1 VSLRLVMMGTGTF
14 ALPTFLAL
22 YQTDHQVAGLFTQPD
37 RTGRGHHS
45 HVNSLKNAALEHGTP
60 IFQPPNVNEPE
71 ALDSLKSLDADLCVV
86 AAYGQIL
93 SQELLAIP
101 RLGAINVHAS
111 LLPKY
116 RGAAPIQYA
125 ILNGENETG
134 ITIFQIEPKLDAG
147 LILGVEKTAIQPKET
162 SGELEERLRDTAAG
176 LTLRVIDQI
185 VSETLSPVSQDPA
198 NVTRAP
204 RIRKEQGAVDWS
216 KSACEIWNH
225 VRAMQPWPNPFTY
238 LCQDGRAPLRLIL
251 LDVETVS
258 HSAKVDFDVSESRE
272 PGTVIRADGKQ
283 LVVQAGD
290 DAIRILRLRPEGKRD
305 MTAQEFSQGHRIQP
319 GDTLRSHL
327 ASS

>member
-1 VSLRLVMMGTGTF
+1 MMGTGTF

-22 YQTDHQVAGLFTQPD
+22 DETDHQVVGLFTQPD
-37 RTGRGHHS
+37 RTGRGHHH
-45 HVNSLKNAALEHGTP
+45 HVNPLKNVATEHRIP
-60 IFQPPNVNEPE
+60 VFQPPNANEPD
-71 ALDSLKSLDADLCVV
+71 AIHRLKSLDADLCVV

-93 SQELLAIP
+93 SPELLSIP
-101 RLGAINVHAS
+101 RLGAINIHAS

-125 ILNGENETG
+125 ILNGEQETG

-162 SGELEERLRDTAAG
+162 SGELEERLREIATG

-185 VSETLSPVSQDPA
+185 ASGTVSPVPQNPA
-198 NVTRAP
+198 GVTRAP
-204 RIRKEQGAVDWS
+204 RIRKEQGAVVWS
-216 KSACEIWNH
+216 KTAFEIGNH
-225 VRAMQPWPNPFTY
+225 IRAMQPWPNPFTY
-238 LCQDGRAPLRLIL
+238 LCQNGRVPLRLIL

-258 HSAKVDFDVSESRE
+258 HSDEAGFNFPQSAE
-272 PGTVIRADGKQ
+272 PGTVMCADGKQ

-305 MTAQEFSQGHRIQP
+305 MTGREFSHGHRVHP
-319 GDTLRSHL
+319 GDTLRHFP
-327 ASS
+327 SS